1 MNKLVFFILI
11 LFYLMIHSCSQVNLA
26 WGKYDIKKVRK
37 EPKRLIVYAELNVD
51 TIDMSDSASFFKK
64 DFCLTI
70 HIDTIDLSNI
80 LFEIYKLNCFK
91 KVYKF
96 RYKNAYFNL
105 NSLFS
110 LNDFERLKK
119 YEIKSFWV
127 STNLNRTIYG
137 VESKS
142 NCISEEQKLFMYN
155 IYKYN
160 VMNTN
165 KIFSY
170 LYIEDIKI
178 GQDNK
183 EENYINIQ
191 FSFPNYKIDGWRN
204 QLIVK

>member
-1 MNKLVFFILI
+1 MN
-11 LFYLMIHSCSQVNLA
+11 
-26 WGKYDIKKVRK
+26 
-37 EPKRLIVYAELNVD
+37 
-51 TIDMSDSASFFKK
+51 
-64 DFCLTI
+64 
-70 HIDTIDLSNI
+70 
-80 LFEIYKLNCFK
+80 
-91 KVYKF
+91 
-96 RYKNAYFNL
+96 RYITTQQK
-105 NSLFS
+105 
-110 LNDFERLKK
+110 
-119 YEIKSFWV
+119 
-127 STNLNRTIYG
+127 
-137 VESKS
+137 
-142 NCISEEQKLFMYN
+142 EQKLFMYN